1 MKLLT
6 LRIESNLTKISIIIP
21 TINEANNL
29 PLLLSDLS
37 IIQKVGEII
46 IVDCGSKDKTI
57 DVANI
62 YGAKVYKSKER
73 NRGLQLD
80 LGAKNSKGE
89 WLIFL
94 HADTRLTNDWFI
106 KIKSVL
112 KRDKNFIYYFKF
124 KLNDK
129 KKIYRVLEILVN
141 FRSRYL
147 KQPYG
152 DQGLIIHKSIY
163 LKNNGFRKIPL
174 MEDVDFF
181 RRLKNKEDLKQ
192 LNLPIFTSSRKW
204 ERTNIF
210 LQALKNWNFRRRW
223 LKGEST
229 KSIYSEYYKK

>member
-1 MKLLT
+1 MF
-6 LRIESNLTKISIIIP
+6 KISIIIP

-37 IIQKVGEII
+37 VIQKEGEII
-46 IVDCGSKDKTI
+46 IVDCGSEDKTI

-62 YGAKVYKSKER
+62 YGAKVFKSEER

-80 LGAKNSKGE
+80 IGAKNSKGD

-94 HADTRLTNDWFI
+94 HADTRLTHDWFK
-106 KIKSVL
+106 KINLVL
-112 KRDKNFIYYFKF
+112 QGEKKNIYYFKF
-124 KLNDK
+124 KINHK
-129 KKIYRVLEILVN
+129 KIIYRVLEILVN
-141 FRSRYL
+141 FRSQYF

-152 DQGLIIHKSIY
+152 DQGLIIHRTIY
-163 LKNNGFRKIPL
+163 FNNNGFRKIPI
-174 MEDVDFF
+174 MEDVDFL
-181 RRLKNKEDLKQ
+181 RRLNKKKSLKQ
-192 LNLPIFTSSRKW
+192 LNLPIFISSRKW

-210 LQALKNWNFRRRW
+210 LQALKNWNLRRRW

>member
-1 MKLLT
+1 M
-6 LRIESNLTKISIIIP
+6 SKISFIIP

-29 PLLLSDLS
+29 PLLLSDLT
-37 IIQKVGEII
+37 INKKKGEII
-46 IVDCGSKDKTI
+46 IVDCGSEDKTI
-57 DVANI
+57 DIANI
-62 YGAKVYKSKER
+62 YGARVYKSYER

-80 LGAKNSKGE
+80 IGAKNSKGD

-94 HADTRLTNDWFI
+94 HADTRLTHDWFT

-112 KRDKNFIYYFKF
+112 NGDNNFIYYFKF
-124 KLNDK
+124 KIHDK

-152 DQGLIIHKSIY
+152 DQGLIIHRSVY
-163 LKNNGFRKIPL
+163 FKNNGFKKIHL
-174 MEDVDFF
+174 MEDVDFL
-181 RRLKNKEDLKQ
+181 RRLNNKKSLKQ
-192 LNLPIFTSSRKW
+192 LNLPIFTSARKW
-204 ERTNIF
+204 ESTNIF